1 MFLRQKHKESI
12 NMQTRAKNISF
23 DFISLYYTYRA
34 HNRQEICASLSID
47 IPCFV
52 KYDFHMDTILDVSNL
67 VVHYG
72 KGRDQKTAVDALNF
86 SLKKGEI
93 YGFLGSNGAG
103 KTTTIKSLIGIL
115 TPSGGSIL
123 FYGKPAST
131 ISRKSLGFMPE
142 TAAYYWYLTPKE
154 LLFFYGKLCGID
166 KRTLSDRT
174 EKLLDLVKLSRYK
187 NSYLK
192 TFSKGMLQKVSFAQ
206 ALINDPEILILDEPT
221 TGLDPIARM
230 EMRDALLGFKDAGK
244 TIFFSSHELSEV
256 EMISDR
262 ISIIKNGKMLREAA
276 PGELINDKGEHV
288 SLEKY
293 FFDLVKE

>member
-1 MFLRQKHKESI
+1 MDIMF
-12 NMQTRAKNISF
+12 N
-23 DFISLYYTYRA
+23 
-34 HNRQEICASLSID
+34 
-47 IPCFV
+47 
-52 KYDFHMDTILDVSNL
+52 VSNL
-67 VVHYG
+67 TVYYG
-72 KGRDQKTAVDALNF
+72 KGANQKTAVDSLSF
-86 SLKKGEI
+86 SLRRGEI
-93 YGFLGSNGAG
+93 YGFLGPNGAG

-115 TPSGGSIL
+115 TPSSGSIL
-123 FYGKPAST
+123 FSGKPASPA
-131 ISRKSLGFMPE
+131 SRALLGFMPE
-142 TAAYYWYLTPKE
+142 TATYYWYLTPKE

-166 KRTLSDRT
+166 KRTLSNRT
-174 EKLLDLVKLSRYK
+174 EKLLDLVKLSKYK

-230 EMRDALLGFKDAGK
+230 EMRDTLLDFKNAGK

-262 ISIIKNGKMLREAA
+262 VSIIKNGKMLREAA
-276 PGELINDKGEHV
+276 PKELINDKGERV

>member
-1 MFLRQKHKESI
+1 M
-12 NMQTRAKNISF
+12 
-23 DFISLYYTYRA
+23 DV
-34 HNRQEICASLSID
+34 D
-47 IPCFV
+47 I
-52 KYDFHMDTILDVSNL
+52 ILNVSNL
-67 VVHYG
+67 TVHYG
-72 KGRDQKTAVDALNF
+72 KGPNQKTAVDSLSF
-86 SLKKGEI
+86 SLRRGEI
-93 YGFLGSNGAG
+93 YGFLGPNGAG

-115 TPSGGSIL
+115 TPLGGSIL
-123 FYGKPAST
+123 FSGKPTST
-131 ISRKSLGFMPE
+131 VSRASLGFMPE
-142 TAAYYWYLTPKE
+142 TATYYWYLTPKE

-166 KRTLSDRT
+166 KRTLSDRV
-174 EKLLDLVKLSRYK
+174 EKLLDLIKLSKYK

-192 TFSKGMLQKVSFAQ
+192 TFSKGMLQKISFAQ

-230 EMRDALLGFKDAGK
+230 EMRDALLDFKNAGK

-262 ISIIKNGKMLREAA
+262 VSIIKNGKMLMEAP

-293 FFDLVKE
+293 FFNLVKE

>member
-1 MFLRQKHKESI
+1 MPG
-12 NMQTRAKNISF
+12 AKTSP
-23 DFISLYYTYRA
+23 FIK
-34 HNRQEICASLSID
+34 ID
-47 IPCFV
+47 IFCPVNYNFC
-52 KYDFHMDTILDVSNL
+52 MSTILDVSNL
-67 VVHYG
+67 TVRYG
-72 KGRDQKTAVDALNF
+72 KGPDQKTAVDNISF
-86 SLKKGEI
+86 SLIRGEI
-93 YGFLGSNGAG
+93 YGFLGPNGAG

-115 TPSGGSIL
+115 TPSSGSI
-123 FYGKPAST
+123 FFSGKPASA
-131 ISRKSLGFMPE
+131 ISRTSLGFMPE

-166 KRTLSDRT
+166 KKTLSDRV
-174 EKLLDLVKLSRYK
+174 EKLLDFVKLSRHK

-230 EMRDALLGFKDAGK
+230 EMRDALLDFKHAGK
-244 TIFFSSHELSEV
+244 TILFSSHELSEV
-256 EMISDR
+256 EIISDR
-262 ISIIKNGKMLREAA
+262 ISIIKNGKILREAA
-276 PGELINDKGEHV
+276 PGELINDKGERM

>member
-1 MFLRQKHKESI
+1 
-12 NMQTRAKNISF
+12 
-23 DFISLYYTYRA
+23 
-34 HNRQEICASLSID
+34 
-47 IPCFV
+47 
-52 KYDFHMDTILDVSNL
+52 MDTILDISNL
-67 VVHYG
+67 TVRYG
-72 KGRDQKTAVDALNF
+72 KGANQKIAVDALNI
-86 SLKKGEI
+86 SLIKGEI
-93 YGFLGSNGAG
+93 YGFLGPNGAG
-103 KTTTIKSLIGIL
+103 KTTTIKSIIGIL
-115 TPSGGSIL
+115 TPSDGSIL
-123 FYGKPAST
+123 FSGKPASAT
-131 ISRKSLGFMPE
+131 SRISLGYMPE
-142 TAAYYWYLTPKE
+142 TATYYWYLTPKE

-166 KRTLSDRT
+166 KKTLSERT
-174 EKLLDLVKLSRYK
+174 EKLLDLVKLSEHK

-230 EMRDALLGFKDAGK
+230 EMRDALLDFKRAGK

-262 ISIIKNGKMLREAA
+262 VSIIKNGKMLKETA
-276 PGELINDKGEHV
+276 PGELINDKGEHL

>member
-1 MFLRQKHKESI
+1 ME
-12 NMQTRAKNISF
+12 
-23 DFISLYYTYRA
+23 
-34 HNRQEICASLSID
+34 
-47 IPCFV
+47 
-52 KYDFHMDTILDVSNL
+52 TILDVSNL
-67 VVHYG
+67 IVRYG
-72 KGRDQKTAVDALNF
+72 KGKNQKTAVDALSF
-86 SLKKGEI
+86 SLRKGEI

-115 TPSGGSIL
+115 TPSSGSIL
-123 FYGKPAST
+123 FYGKPASAV
-131 ISRKSLGFMPE
+131 SRRSLGFMPE
-142 TAAYYWYLTPKE
+142 TATYYWYLTPRE
-154 LLFFYGKLCGID
+154 LLLFYGRLCGID
-166 KRTLSDRT
+166 KRTLSDRAD
-174 EKLLDLVKLSRYK
+174 KLLDFVKLSGHK

-206 ALINDPEILILDEPT
+206 ALINDPEVLILDEPT

-230 EMRDALLGFKDAGK
+230 EMRDALLDFKDAGK

-276 PGELINDKGEHV
+276 PGELINDKGERL

>member
-1 MFLRQKHKESI
+1 
-12 NMQTRAKNISF
+12 
-23 DFISLYYTYRA
+23 
-34 HNRQEICASLSID
+34 
-47 IPCFV
+47 
-52 KYDFHMDTILDVSNL
+52 MDTILDISNL
-67 VVHYG
+67 TVRYG
-72 KGRDQKTAVDALNF
+72 KGANQKIAVDALNI
-86 SLKKGEI
+86 SLIKGEI
-93 YGFLGSNGAG
+93 YGFLGPNGAG
-103 KTTTIKSLIGIL
+103 KTTTIKSIIGIL
-115 TPSGGSIL
+115 TPSDGSIL
-123 FYGKPAST
+123 FSGKPASAT
-131 ISRKSLGFMPE
+131 SRISLGYMPE
-142 TAAYYWYLTPKE
+142 TATYYWYLTPKE

-166 KRTLSDRT
+166 KKTLSERT
-174 EKLLDLVKLSRYK
+174 EKLLDLVKLSEHK

-230 EMRDALLGFKDAGK
+230 EMRDALLNFKRAGK

-262 ISIIKNGKMLREAA
+262 VSIIKNGKMLKETA
-276 PGELINDKGEHV
+276 PGELINDKGEHL